1 MELQDC
7 SIVSLAPTILYL
19 FGCPIPDDMDGGV
32 LTACI
37 DQGYLEANPIRCEQ
51 VAQGGRVTPSGDEEI
66 YSDEEAE
73 RIQDQLRGL
82 GYIE

>member
-1 MELQDC
+1 
-7 SIVSLAPTILYL
+7 
-19 FGCPIPDDMDGGV
+19 
-32 LTACI
+32 
-37 DQGYLEANPIRCEQ
+37 
-51 VAQGGRVTPSGDEEI
+51 VTPSGDEEI